1 MASILEN
8 FGPLTREW
16 FTSAF
21 EAPTPAQEG
30 AWRAAI
36 SDNNA
41 LVVAPTGS
49 GKTLAGFLWSIDQLA
64 AGEPT
69 DRGRLRVLY
78 VSPLKALAVDI
89 ERNLRTPLRGM
100 AAAATRLELAPPQ
113 IRVGV
118 RTGDTPQQERRR
130 LVTAPPDIL
139 ITTPESL
146 FLMLTS
152 QAREVLKSIETVIVD
167 EIHALAGNKRGAHL
181 ALSLERLDHLTQKP
195 VRRLGLSATVRPAK
209 EVAHFL
215 GGTHPVDVVEVPS
228 DKVFDLSVVV
238 PVEDMTELGETTT
251 GDKDALERP
260 EPALSGSASA
270 VEERTSIW
278 PHVEERLLDL
288 IRAHSSTIVFVNSRR
303 LAERLCARLN
313 ELAEDEVAR
322 AHHGSVSKE
331 QRKLIEEQLKS
342 GRLPAVVATSSLE
355 LGIDMAAV
363 DLVVQVEAPSSVS
376 SGLQRIGRAGHHVG
390 AVSRGIFFPKYR
402 GDLLQ
407 CALVVE
413 RMKEGAI
420 ETIEMP
426 RNSLDVL
433 AQQIVAM
440 VAMDEWTLDD
450 LERVVLRAAPFEK
463 LPRSALEA
471 VLDMLSG
478 RYPSSDFSELRPR
491 IKWDRSTNVL
501 ARRPGAQQ
509 IAVTS
514 GGTIPDRGL
523 FGVFIVGE
531 RSQRVGELD
540 EEMVY
545 ETRPGD
551 TFILGSSTWLVE
563 DITQDRVLV
572 SPAPGQP
579 GRMPFWHGDAPGRP
593 MELGT
598 ALGEFVRELDG
609 LSEGQQLRR
618 LLKAGM
624 DNFAATNL
632 VAYLKE
638 QKEATGALPDDRT
651 IVVERFRD
659 EVGDWR
665 LCIHSPFGAQVHAP
679 WSQAIEHSLRDRFDV
694 EVQCIYTDDGIV
706 VRLPDAEEVPG
717 AQSLLFEAEDVENLV
732 VERVGTS
739 ALFSSR
745 FRECAGRALLLPRRR
760 AGGRTPL
767 WQQRQKS
774 ARLLQ
779 VASKYRSFP
788 IVLET
793 YRECL
798 QDVFDLDS
806 LVELM
811 RAVRRRE
818 IRVVEVE
825 TEAPSPFASSL
836 QFGFVNAFMYE
847 GDAPLAERRAQA
859 LSLDR
864 SLLAEIMGREELR
877 ELIDDESLSALELEL
892 QFLTDEKRAKGPDA
906 LHDLLRMLGDLSDD
920 EVAARITEPVQCLE
934 WLAEL
939 ERSRRSLSVRIGGEN
954 RWIAAEDAG
963 RYRDALGTPLPVGV
977 PDAFLESG
985 DAPLDELVARYART
999 HGPFRPGDVARRF
1012 SIGERVVEASLKR
1025 LEVEGRVLEGEFRP
1039 GGVGREWIEAEVL
1052 RRLRRRSLAAWRK
1065 EIEPAPPDALARFTI
1080 AWHGLGPGARR
1091 RPLSG
1096 PAAVNALFEVVEQ
1109 LQGAPIPAST
1119 LEQQVLA
1126 ARLPGYAPAQLDEL
1140 LASGELTWAGAG
1152 PLGSSD
1158 GWVVLAP
1165 ADRASLLLPDTQPS
1179 ELSAEADAIR
1189 RALSARGALFF
1200 RQIADEVGSSDDQEL
1215 LLALW
1220 ELVWAGWV
1228 TNDTF
1233 GPVRAHVGGAPR
1245 RRPSARR
1252 RRPSFPARL
1261 GPPAAAGRWSLV
1273 GERASDQ
1280 TRRAHAVVEQ
1290 MLARHGIVT
1299 RGAVTVESV
1308 PGGFAGIYPVL
1319 KAMEESGRCR
1329 RGYFVDG
1336 LGGAQFALEG
1346 AVDRLRALVD
1356 VPVDEVQTEVLA
1368 ATDPAN
1374 PYGAAL
1380 PWPERPG
1387 EDERAARR
1395 PGHRAGRKAGAVV
1408 VLVSGALVLYIEK
1421 GGKSLLSFTE
1431 EEALLRPAVD
1441 ALTLAVRDGLL
1452 GRLSVERADGE
1463 DVRDS
1468 PLADLLTEAGFRL
1481 SARGLYL
1488 RA

>member
-1 MASILEN
+1 MVSVLDN

-16 FTSAF
+16 FSTAF

-36 SDNNA
+36 SGLNS

-49 GKTLAGFLWSIDQLA
+49 GKTLAGFLWSIDGLVGDEPD
-64 AGEPT
+64 GE
-69 DRGRLRVLY
+69 GRLRVLY

-100 AAAATRLELAPPQ
+100 AAAATRLGLPAPS

-118 RTGDTPQQERRR
+118 RTGDTPQEERRR
-130 LVTAPPDIL
+130 LVTSPPDIL

-152 QAREVLKSIETVIVD
+152 QAREMLRSVETVIVD

-181 ALSLERLDHLTQKP
+181 ALSLERLDHLTDRP
-195 VRRLGLSATVRPAK
+195 VRRLGLSATVRPAE
-209 EVAHFL
+209 EVARFL
-215 GGTHPVDVVEVPS
+215 GGPHPVDVVEVSS

-238 PVEDMTELGETTT
+238 PVEDMTELGESKT
-251 GDKDALERP
+251 DDHDELERP
-260 EPALSGSASA
+260 EPTPTAGASA

-278 PHVEERLLDL
+278 PHVEERLLEL
-288 IRAHSSTIVFVNSRR
+288 VRAHSSTIVFVNSRR

-313 ELAEDEVAR
+313 DLAKEEVAR

-376 SGLQRIGRAGHHVG
+376 SGVQRIGRAGHQVG

-413 RMKEGAI
+413 RMKMGAI
-420 ETIEMP
+420 EKIQMA
-426 RNSLDVL
+426 RNPLDVL
-433 AQQIVAM
+433 AQQVVGM
-440 VAMDEWTLDD
+440 VAMDDWTVDD
-450 LERVVLRAAPFEK
+450 LERVVLRAAPFDK

-478 RYPSSDFSELRPR
+478 RYPSSDFAELRPR
-491 IKWDRSTNVL
+491 INWDRATNVL
-501 ARRPGAQQ
+501 TRRPGAQQ

-514 GGTIPDRGL
+514 AGTIPDRGL
-523 FGVFIVGE
+523 FGVFIVGD
-531 RSQRVGELD
+531 RPQRVGELD

-551 TFILGSSTWLVE
+551 TFILGSSTWLIE

-579 GRMPFWHGDAPGRP
+579 GRMQFWHGDAAGRP

-609 LSEGQQLRR
+609 LGEGQQLGRLRR
-618 LLKAGM
+618 AGM
-624 DNFAATNL
+624 DHFAATNL

-659 EVGDWR
+659 EVGDRR
-665 LCIHSPFGAQVHAP
+665 LCIHSPFGAKVHAP
-679 WSQAIEHSLRDRFDV
+679 WSQAIENSLRDRFDV

-706 VRLPDAEEVPG
+706 VRLPDAEDVPG
-717 AQSLLFEAEDVENLV
+717 AESLFFEAEDVENLV
-732 VERVGTS
+732 VERVGSS
-739 ALFSSR
+739 AVFASR

-779 VASKYRSFP
+779 AASKYRSFP

-798 QDVFDLDS
+798 QDIFDLDS
-806 LVELM
+806 LVHLM
-811 RAVRRRE
+811 SAVRRRE
-818 IRVVEVE
+818 VRVVEVE
-825 TEAPSPFASSL
+825 TEVPSPFASSL

-877 ELIDDESLSALELEL
+877 ELIDDDSLSALELEL
-892 QFLTDEKRAKGPDA
+892 QFLSDEKKAKGPDA
-906 LHDLLRMLGDLSDD
+906 LHDVLRMVGDLSAD
-920 EVAARITEPVQCLE
+920 EVAARIVEPLRATD
-934 WLAEL
+934 WLDEL
-939 ERSRRSLSVRIGGEN
+939 QQSRRAISVRISGAA

-977 PDAFLESG
+977 PEAFLETG
-985 DAPLDELVARYART
+985 EAPLDELVARYART
-999 HGPFRPGDVARRF
+999 HGPFRPGDVARRLA
-1012 SIGERVVEASLKR
+1012 IGEHVVEASLKG
-1025 LEVEGRVLEGEFRP
+1025 LEVEGRVVEGEFRP
-1039 GGVGREWIEAEVL
+1039 GGVGREWIDADVR

-1065 EIEPAPPDALARFTI
+1065 EIEPAPPEALARFTL

-1109 LQGAPIPAST
+1109 LQGVPIPAST
-1119 LEQQVLA
+1119 LEHQVLT
-1126 ARLPGYAPAQLDEL
+1126 ARLPGYAPAHLDEL
-1140 LASGELTWAGAG
+1140 LSSGEVTWAGAG

-1158 GWVVLAP
+1158 GWVVIAP
-1165 ADRASLLLPDTQPS
+1165 VDRAGLLLPEPQPS
-1179 ELSAEADAIR
+1179 ELSEEADAIR
-1189 RALSARGALFF
+1189 RSLSNRGALFF

-1233 GPVRAHVGGAPR
+1233 APLRSHVGGTPR
-1245 RRPSARR
+1245 RRPSPRR

-1273 GERASDQ
+1273 GERAADQ
-1280 TRRAHAVVEQ
+1280 TRRAHALVEQ

-1299 RGAVTVESV
+1299 RGAVTIESV

-1336 LGGAQFALEG
+1336 LSGAQFALEG

-1356 VPVDEVQTEVLA
+1356 VDVDEIQTEVLA

-1380 PWPERPG
+1380 PWPERPA
-1387 EDERAARR
+1387 EDDRAGGRT
-1395 PGHRAGRKAGAVV
+1395 GHRAGRKAGAVI
-1408 VLVSGALVLYIEK
+1408 VLVSGDLVLYVEK

-1431 EEALLRPAVD
+1431 DDALLRPAVD